1 MATVTDNDR
10 EYQVNKLT
18 GKPVGTG
25 KKTTKNTFH
34 PDNYDDLPD
43 YWKDQF
49 DHNPYVYEYDNF
61 VWNNWESASKN
72 RRRRAE
78 IYAQAIDYYNKI
90 MQAWRD
96 EYNSNP
102 AVDAAKKI
110 AAGYNVSLSD
120 GSSAPDPASVSTPE
134 ASVDMGSSDNV
145 EPMDVIGNA
154 IGVASDVAGVVTNVF
169 GLYQGFK
176 TLNLQERLNDST
188 ISFNKAQTKL
198 KGIETASA
206 AFEVLQKAGLSRKD
220 IFDENGNLL
229 EQYKNK
235 YPELGEFSDLF
246 SVTPETANRVKSA
259 AVLSTQLDTA
269 GITAGVE
276 NMAAGMAAK
285 GFYQDSDIENYLSL
299 YYSDKIRRQSMEHLA
314 TISEMEYYDRY
325 YRWMNGNKPY
335 ISLTLND
342 VAMSNFRRSYEAATL
357 NSRIAYENSL
367 NNFNAEFFGLRNART
382 AARKDNANDAYLQ
395 SFYDVLDATVEAGS
409 INEENR
415 AKLATVAE
423 HYNLDL
429 AELSYKV
436 DLAANRYYID
446 SWNNRNEIYLGKNI
460 DNPFVQMLGLELT
473 GYHATN
479 SFIDNTIDRA
489 GNVAGAAGKLG
500 GVLPSKS
507 KPVPKNKGKQQKKSN
522 YQKNKKK

>member
-1 MATVTDNDR
+1 MSTFVKNDT

-18 GKPVGTG
+18 GQPVGTG
-25 KKTTKNTFH
+25 KKTTRSRFR

-49 DHNPYVYEYDNF
+49 DHNPYIDAYDNF
-61 VWNNWESASKN
+61 VWNNWESAAKN
-72 RRRRAE
+72 RRRKAE
-78 IYAQAIDYYNKI
+78 ILAQAEDYYNKT

-102 AVDAAKKI
+102 SVDAARKI
-110 AAGYNVSLSD
+110 SAGYNVSLSD

-134 ASVDMGSSDNV
+134 ASVDFGASDNV
-145 EPMDVIGNA
+145 EPMDVVSSA
-154 IGVASDVAGVVTNVF
+154 IGVASDIAGVVTGVF
-169 GLYQGFK
+169 SLYQGFK

-206 AFEVLQKAGLSRKD
+206 AFEVLQKAGLSRND

-229 EQYKNK
+229 EQYKQK

-246 SVTPETANRVKSA
+246 SVSPETANRVKSA

-276 NMAAGMAAK
+276 NMAAGFAAK
-285 GFYQDSDIENYLSL
+285 GFYQDADIENYLSL
-299 YYSDKIRRQSMEHLA
+299 YYSDKIRRQSMEHLS

-335 ISLTLND
+335 VSLTLD
-342 VAMSNFRRSYEAATL
+342 EVAMSHFRRSYESATL

-367 NNFNAEFFGLRNART
+367 NNFNSEYFGLRNAPT
-382 AARKDNANDAYLQ
+382 AARKDNANDMYLQ
-395 SFYDVLDATVEAGS
+395 SFYEVLDATVEAGS

-415 AKLATVAE
+415 AKLATVAD
-423 HYNLDL
+423 HYKLDL

-473 GYHATN
+473 GQKAAGN
-479 SFIDNTIDRA
+479 FIDSTLDRA
-489 GNVAGAAGKLG
+489 GRVTGIVGNSRG
-500 GVLPSKS
+500 GTFPKS
-507 KPVPKNKGKQQKKSN
+507 KPKSKPKPKK
-522 YQKNKKK
+522 